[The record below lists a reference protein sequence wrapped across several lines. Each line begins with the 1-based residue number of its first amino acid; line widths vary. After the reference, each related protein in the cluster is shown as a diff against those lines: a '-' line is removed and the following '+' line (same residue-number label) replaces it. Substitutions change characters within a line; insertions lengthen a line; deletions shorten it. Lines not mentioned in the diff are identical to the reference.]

1 MTTLLLADGPPTAP
15 WKLPNEVLSQ
25 LWHWLGIT
33 LYVCLAGSIAAVI
46 IFGALLAVDRN
57 RGEPVSAT
65 SPAVRALRIAIGVAV
80 MTSAVTLATWFV

>member
-1 MTTLLLADGPPTAP
+1 MATILLADGPPTAP
-15 WKLPNEVLSQ
+15 WRLPNELLNQ
-25 LWHWLGIT
+25 LWYWLGIT
-33 LYVCLAGSIAAVI
+33 LYVCLAGAIVAVI

-80 MTSAVTLATWFV
+80 MSSAVALATWFV